1 MPRES
6 AAARKTRAEEIVR
19 RLAAIYP
26 DARCWLDY
34 RTPFQLFVAT
44 VLSAQCTDER
54 VNAVTRELFRKYRG
68 PADYV
73 QAPAGE
79 LERDIR
85 PTGFFNN
92 KAKSLRRA
100 GAVLMKEFGGRLPEA
115 EEDLLRLPGVG
126 RKTANV
132 IRGNAFGA
140 EAGMVVDTHVGR
152 LARRLGLTRE
162 TDPVKVESDLNR
174 LVPPKERAVL
184 AHRLIQHG
192 RLVCTARRAFC
203 ERCVLADA
211 CPKVGVPLARRAEPA
226 KRRKKTSARA

>member
-1 MPRES
+1 MARES
-6 AAARKTRAEEIVR
+6 VAEKKGRAKEIVR
-19 RLAAIYP
+19 RLKRAYP
-26 DARCWLDY
+26 EARCWLNY
-34 RTPFQLFVAT
+34 ESPFQLFVAT

-54 VNAVTRELFRKYRG
+54 VNAVTPGLFRKYRT
-68 PADYV
+68 PADFAG
-73 QAPAGE
+73 APPGE

-85 PTGFFNN
+85 STGFFNN

-100 GAVLMKEFGGRLPEA
+100 SAVIAKEHGGKLPEA
-115 EEDLLRLPGVG
+115 EEDLLKLPGVG

-162 TDPVKVESDLNR
+162 TDPVKVELDLNA
-174 LVPPKERAVL
+174 LVPARGRAVL

-203 ERCVLADA
+203 ERCVLSEI
-211 CPKVGVPLARRAEPA
+211 CPKIGVSTVTGRPARRPA
-226 KRRKKTSARA
+226 ARRRA

>member
-6 AAARKTRAEEIVR
+6 QPDRKRRTAEIIR
-19 RLAAIYP
+19 RLARAYP
-26 DARCWLDY
+26 DARCWLDN
-34 RTPFQLFVAT
+34 RTPFQLFDAT

-54 VNAVTRELFRKYRG
+54 VNAVTPALFRKYRT
-68 PADYV
+68 PADFMN
-73 QAPAGE
+73 APAGE
-79 LERDIR
+79 LEDAIR

-100 GAVLMKEFGGRLPEA
+100 SAVMMKDFGGRLPES
-115 EEDLLRLPGVG
+115 EDDLLKLPGVG

-152 LARRLGLTRE
+152 LSRRLGLTRQA
-162 TDPVKVESDLNR
+162 DPVKVEAEMNV
-174 LVPPKERAVL
+174 LVPAKERAVL

-192 RLVCTARRAFC
+192 RAVCTARRAFC
-203 ERCVLADA
+203 DRCVLADL
-211 CPKVGVPLARRAEPA
+211 CPKIGVSLSGSGRKPA
-226 KRRKKTSARA
+226 KRIARRGR

>member
-6 AAARKTRAEEIVR
+6 SAGKKNRAKEIIR
-19 RLAAIYP
+19 RLARAYP
-26 DARCWLDY
+26 GARCWLDY
-34 RTPFQLFVAT
+34 ETPFQLFVAT

-54 VNAVTRELFRKYRG
+54 VNAVTPGLFRKYKG
-68 PADYV
+68 PSDYV
-73 QAPAGE
+73 NAPAGE

-152 LARRLGLTRE
+152 LSRRLGLTRE
-162 TDPVKVESDLNR
+162 TDPVKVETELNR
-174 LVPPKERAVL
+174 LVPVKDRAVL

-203 ERCVLADA
+203 DRCVLADL
-211 CPKVGVPLARRAEPA
+211 CPKVGVSVVPREKRPKAAARG
-226 KRRKKTSARA
+226 RRT

>member
-54 VNAVTRELFRKYRG
+54 VNAVTRDLFRKYRG

-73 QAPAGE
+73 HAPAGE

-92 KAKSLRRA
+92 KARSLRRA
-100 GAVLMKEFGGRLPEA
+100 GAMLMKEFGGRLPEA
-115 EEDLLRLPGVG
+115 EEDLLKLPGVG

-162 TDPVKVESDLNR
+162 TDPVKVEGEMNR
-174 LVPPKERAVL
+174 IVPPKDRAVL

-203 ERCVLADA
+203 DRCILADI
-211 CPKVGVPLARRAEPA
+211 CPKVGVPLAPPA
-226 KRRKKTSARA
+226 KSRKPAVRRPA

>member
-6 AAARKTRAEEIVR
+6 SAARKSRTAEIVR
-19 RLAAIYP
+19 RLAAAYP

-34 RTPFQLFVAT
+34 KTPFQLFVAT

-54 VNAVTRELFRKYRG
+54 VNAVTRDLFRKYKG

-73 QAPAGE
+73 NAPAGE

-115 EEDLLRLPGVG
+115 EDDLLRLPGVG

-152 LARRLGLTRE
+152 LSRRLGLTRE
-162 TDPVKVESDLNR
+162 TDPVRVETELNG
-174 LVPPKERAVL
+174 LVAPKDRAVL

-203 ERCVLADA
+203 ERCVLADI
-211 CPKVGVPLARRAEPA
+211 CPKIGVSLVPRAGARKRGKTRRRA
-226 KRRKKTSARA
+226 

>member
-1 MPRES
+1 MARES
-6 AAARKTRAEEIVR
+6 LAGKKARAKEIVR
-19 RLAAIYP
+19 RLKRAYP
-26 DARCWLDY
+26 EARCWLNYD
-34 RTPFQLFVAT
+34 TPFQLFVAT

-54 VNAVTRELFRKYRG
+54 VNAVTPALFRKYRT
-68 PADYV
+68 PADFAGA
-73 QAPAGE
+73 APGE

-100 GAVLMKEFGGRLPEA
+100 SAVIAKEHGGKLPES
-115 EEDLLRLPGVG
+115 EEALLRLPGVG

-162 TDPVKVESDLNR
+162 TDPVKVELELNA
-174 LVPPKERAVL
+174 LVPVRERAVL

-203 ERCVLADA
+203 ERCVLSEI
-211 CPKVGVPLARRAEPA
+211 CPKIGVSAVTGRAARPAARR
-226 KRRKKTSARA
+226 RG

>member
-6 AAARKTRAEEIVR
+6 RDRKEARTLEIIR
-19 RLAAIYP
+19 RLKREYP
-26 DARCWLDY
+26 KARCWLNFK
-34 RTPFQLFVAT
+34 TPFQLFVAT

-54 VNAVTRELFRKYRG
+54 VNAVTKDLFRKYRS
-68 PADYV
+68 PSDYV
-73 QAPAGE
+73 QARPGE

-100 GAVLMKEFGGRLPEA
+100 AAMIQMEFGGKLPES
-115 EEDLLRLPGVG
+115 EEELLTLPGVG

-140 EAGMVVDTHVGR
+140 LAGMVVDTHVGR
-152 LARRLGLTRE
+152 ISRRLGLTRE
-162 TDPVKVESDLNR
+162 TDPVKAESDLNL
-174 LVPPKERAVL
+174 LVPGKERATL

-192 RLVCTARRAFC
+192 RTVCTSRRAFC
-203 ERCVLADA
+203 ERCVLADV
-211 CPKVGVPLARRAEPA
+211 CPKIGV
-226 KRRKKTSARA
+226 

>member
-6 AAARKTRAEEIVR
+6 RDRREARTLEIIR
-19 RLAAIYP
+19 RLNREYP
-26 DARCWLDY
+26 KARCWLNFK
-34 RTPFQLFVAT
+34 TPFQLFVAT

-54 VNAVTRELFRKYRG
+54 VNAVTKDLFRKYRS
-68 PADYV
+68 PSDYV
-73 QAPAGE
+73 QARPGE

-100 GAVLMKEFGGRLPEA
+100 AAMIQKEFGGKLPES
-115 EEDLLRLPGVG
+115 EEELLTLPGVG

-140 EAGMVVDTHVGR
+140 VAGMVVDTHVGR
-152 LARRLGLTRE
+152 ISHRLGLTRE
-162 TDPVKVESDLNR
+162 TDPVKAESDLNL
-174 LVPPKERAVL
+174 LVPGKERATL

-192 RLVCTARRAFC
+192 RTVCTSRRAFC
-203 ERCVLADA
+203 ERCVLADV
-211 CPKVGVPLARRAEPA
+211 CPKIGV
-226 KRRKKTSARA
+226 

>member
-1 MPRES
+1 MAREPL
-6 AAARKTRAEEIVR
+6 AAKKARAKEIVR
-19 RLAAIYP
+19 RLKRAYP
-26 DARCWLDY
+26 EARCWLNY
-34 RTPFQLFVAT
+34 ETPFQLFVAT

-54 VNAVTRELFRKYRG
+54 VNAVTPALFRKYRT
-68 PADYV
+68 PADFAG
-73 QAPAGE
+73 APPGE

-100 GAVLMKEFGGRLPEA
+100 SAVIAKEHGGRLPQA
-115 EEDLLRLPGVG
+115 EEDLLKLPGVG

-162 TDPVKVESDLNR
+162 TDPVKVEVDLNA
-174 LVPPKERAVL
+174 LVPARERAVL

-192 RLVCTARRAFC
+192 RQVCTARRAFC
-203 ERCVLADA
+203 ERCVLSEI
-211 CPKVGVPLARRAEPA
+211 CPKIGVSAVTGRAARPAARR
-226 KRRKKTSARA
+226 RG